1 MMPISLIGV
10 LESPLHV
17 LTDGRQPKRFQK
29 RSGKGASE
37 VAWTT
42 ASESQWEWLTAPVA
56 AVRRRPRPW
65 RSLEQAESAGAK
77 NARRHARKPA
87 AVENIPLSLV
97 ATVKDVVMISLL
109 AGWVDLE

>member
-77 NARRHARKPA
+77 NARRHARVRHGSREA
-87 AVENIPLSLV
+87 AEPCAWRTRAIITS
-97 ATVKDVVMISLL
+97 SSSSRRRS
-109 AGWVDLE
+109 